1 MFNCILIIA
10 IVEIV
15 FALVFMECDIK
26 LLESLV
32 GFVRVAVSKANMS
45 TNVSI
50 TISPFK
56 LFLSIISFK

>member
-10 IVEIV
+10 IVEILFV
-15 FALVFMECDIK
+15 LVFMECDIK

-32 GFVRVAVSKANMS
+32 GFVRVAVSEANMS

-56 LFLSIISFK
+56 LFLYNII

>member
-1 MFNCILIIA
+1 
-10 IVEIV
+10 
-15 FALVFMECDIK
+15 MECDIK

-32 GFVRVAVSKANMS
+32 GFVRVAVSEANMS

-56 LFLSIISFK
+56 LFLYNIF

>member
-32 GFVRVAVSKANMS
+32 GFVRVAVFEANIS